1 MNLRANWILVVLSF
15 LSSRVA
21 FVRSAGDAEAK
32 VDSVECVSGYCLPPD
47 YNKLELPQ
55 NVTEVGINAELRTKG
70 REKGTL
76 VPHLLFDK

>member
-1 MNLRANWILVVLSF
+1 MNLRANWILVLLSF
-15 LSSRVA
+15 LSSY
-21 FVRSAGDAEAK
+21 VRSAGGAEAK

-55 NVTEVGINAELRTKG
+55 NVTEVGINAEVRTDG

-76 VPHLLFDK
+76 V